1 MSLIWC
7 SISGHGFGHAA
18 QVAPVL
24 NELGRLI
31 PAIKVI
37 LRTTVPPWFFDG
49 RLTMAWEVSPVEQ
62 DIGCIQRGP
71 LRIDVDATWAANQAF
86 HAEWEE
92 RVAQEISA
100 IRSAG
105 PDLVVSNIS
114 HLAVDAAARAGVPA
128 VGLCSLSWDG
138 VLEPL
143 LDPEGPARGAQ
154 AEVIGRIRQSYGFA
168 DLMIR
173 ATPGIPLS
181 AFRKVVDIGPIAQP
195 LAPDPTRVRR
205 AIGAGAR
212 EQLVLVSFG
221 GIALDALPY
230 DRLEG
235 LTSYQFIVSGPVPA
249 GSRRVHSAP
258 SIPVSFG
265 TLLAS
270 VDILVTKPGYSTV
283 VEAVAQSK
291 PVVYVRRYNF
301 VDEERLVRYLHRYGR
316 AAELSAADFT
326 SGRWEAALNGV
337 SRRSQPSET
346 APHAT
351 GAAEAAAILAGH
363 L

>member
-1 MSLIWC
+1 MSLVLC
-7 SISGHGFGHAA
+7 SVSGHGFGHAA
-18 QVAPVL
+18 QMLPVL
-24 NELGRLI
+24 NELRHRVSGVR
-31 PAIKVI
+31 AI
-37 LRTTVPPWFFDG
+37 LRTKVPPWFFDG
-49 RLTMAWEVSPVEQ
+49 RLTMAWEVNPVEQ
-62 DIGCIQRGP
+62 DIGCVQFGP
-71 LRIDVDATWAANQAF
+71 LTIDVDATWAAHQAF
-86 HAEWEE
+86 HAEWED

-100 IRSAG
+100 IRSAA

-114 HLAVDAAARAGVPA
+114 HLAIEAAARAGVPA

-138 VLEPL
+138 VLAPL
-143 LDPEGPARGAQ
+143 LAPEGPARGAQ
-154 AEVIGRIRQSYGFA
+154 AEVVQRIRQSYGFA

-195 LAPDPTRVRR
+195 LAPAPARVRT
-205 AIGAGAR
+205 AIGARAQ
-212 EQLVLVSFG
+212 EQVVLVSFG

-230 DRLEG
+230 DRLER
-235 LTSYQFIVSGPVPA
+235 LASHQFIVSGSVPA
-249 GSRRVHSAP
+249 GSRRVHSAA

-270 VDILVTKPGYSTV
+270 ADILVTKPGYSTV

-301 VDEERLVRYLHRYGR
+301 VDEDCLVGYLHRYGR
-316 AAELSAADFT
+316 ATELSAADFA
-326 SGRWEAALNGV
+326 SGRWEAALIGV
-337 SRRSQPSET
+337 SRTSQPSDT
-346 APHAT
+346 APPAT
-351 GAAEAAAILAGH
+351 GAAEAAAILAGY

>member
-1 MSLIWC
+1 ML
-7 SISGHGFGHAA
+7 
-18 QVAPVL
+18 PVL
-24 NELGRLI
+24 NELGR
-31 PAIKVI
+31 KVSGIRAI

-49 RLTMAWEVSPVEQ
+49 RLTMAWEVSPAEQ
-62 DIGCIQRGP
+62 DIGCVQRGP
-71 LRIDVDATWAANQAF
+71 LTIDVNATWAAHQDF

-92 RVAQEISA
+92 RVLQEISA
-100 IRSAG
+100 IRHAV

-114 HLAVDAAARAGVPA
+114 HLAVEAAARAGVPA

-143 LDPEGPARGAQ
+143 LDLEGPARGAQ
-154 AEVIGRIRQSYGFA
+154 AEVVRRIRQSYGYA

-195 LAPDPTRVRR
+195 LAPDPARVRR
-205 AIGAGAR
+205 AISAGAR

-221 GIALDALPY
+221 GVALDALPY

-235 LTSYQFIVSGPVPA
+235 LTSYRFIVSGPVPA
-249 GSRRVHSAP
+249 GSRRVHSAA

-270 VDILVTKPGYSTV
+270 ADILVTKPGYSTV

-301 VDEERLVRYLHRYGR
+301 VDEDCLVGYLHRYGR
-316 AAELSAADFT
+316 AAELSAADFA
-326 SGRWEAALNGV
+326 SGRWEAALIGV
-337 SRRSQPSET
+337 SRISQPSET
-346 APHAT
+346 APPAT
-351 GAAEAAAILAGH
+351 GAAEAAAILAGYV
-363 L
+363 